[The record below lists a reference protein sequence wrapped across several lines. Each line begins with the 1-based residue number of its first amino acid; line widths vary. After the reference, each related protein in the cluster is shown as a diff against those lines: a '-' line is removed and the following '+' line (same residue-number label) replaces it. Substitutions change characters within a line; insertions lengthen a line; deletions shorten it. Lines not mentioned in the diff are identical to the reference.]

1 MMLLM
6 RHHLLSFLGLGFGTL
21 LLAGCTTP
29 LSPQSSPTPSG
40 MTSQAETT
48 EFAAIAAAQQ
58 SGQPFVCA
66 VQAKDNSVRTE
77 YIVSGQM
84 MKATTIMRLKTSPPP
99 TSGQKTTTSYFLRDA
114 SFMYIW
120 SDDKETGVKFPVQS
134 MESMKGRLQESG
146 QQVPELPDFSQEEKQ
161 KQLIDQGY
169 IVNCRLGSVT
179 EADFKS
185 PSHISFTDMS
195 ALIDQA
201 AKAQEIL
208 KQGGTGASG
217 MSQDDLNTLMEQYK
231 QQY

>member
-161 KQLIDQGY
+161 KTANRSRVHRELSSGECY
-169 IVNCRLGSVT
+169 GSRFQIPLSYFVYRYVRT
-179 EADFKS
+179 YRSSSK
-185 PSHISFTDMS
+185 
-195 ALIDQA
+195 
-201 AKAQEIL
+201 
-208 KQGGTGASG
+208 GARN
-217 MSQDDLNTLMEQYK
+217 SQTRWNWGVRNESR
-231 QQY
+231 